1 MESIPPVAPNALIY
15 NGEIGITVLDNF
27 ISEEEK
33 EDVLSFFEEMEKSTV
48 CTEDGEGEQIE
59 ARTGYRKWIDHTES
73 LTFFNMCSRIAQFAG
88 TELSHAEKVQL
99 LHYRKGEKYDPHF
112 DAFDQ
117 SSEQWNHYNRGG
129 QRIYTAMVY
138 LSDVVENGGGETS
151 FPVLGYSIRPRAK
164 RLLVF
169 SNVGNDTTKPHPDSL
184 HGGMPV
190 KEGEK
195 KCFTL
200 WFREKPI
207 NEV

>member
-15 NGEIGITVLDNF
+15 TGEIGITVLDNF

-73 LTFFNMCSRIAQFAG
+73 LTFFNMCSRIAQFVG

-195 KCFTL
+195 KCFTI
-200 WFREKPI
+200 WFRENNYK
-207 NEV
+207 

>member
-33 EDVLSFFEEMEKSTV
+33 EDALSFFEDMEKSTV
-48 CTEDGEGEQIE
+48 CTEDGKGEQIKS
-59 ARTGYRKWIDHTES
+59 RTGHRKWIDHTES
-73 LTFFNMCSRIAQFAG
+73 LTFFNMCSRIAQFVG

-99 LHYRKGEKYDPHF
+99 LHYKNGEKYDPHF

-129 QRIYTAMVY
+129 QRIYTALGY
-138 LSDVVENGGGETS
+138 LSDVVENGGGETA

-190 KEGEK
+190 KKGEK

>member
-15 NGEIGITVLDNF
+15 TGEIGITVLDNF

-73 LTFFNMCSRIAQFAG
+73 LTFFNMCSRIAQFVG